1 MDLGREILRV
11 RRFAGEAFDRLR
23 ALGPAAR
30 ARAARIHRLRAAGD
44 GLMRALSDGEVPG
57 GRTSVAA
64 RVLVDGTWDNA
75 NYWFRFAMI
84 RRALGLSGVSMTGL
98 VGAFRRPEVVATFER
113 LGVDAQIDFHAL
125 SRIEPRHRAAARSLL
140 ARVSTA
146 EDVLRAELP
155 GGMPGEIFYDGVLKR
170 QRRGTVDLADP
181 LLPDHVA
188 EQLAS
193 IDAAVRVLDEVRP
206 DLVLLTHGLNFSYG
220 ALAWEGIRRGVP
232 VLLLYG
238 DFGTTR
244 FVRLFARE
252 DLFVFPSRPSR
263 AELAGLAPAMRAALE
278 RVGAEQLDLR
288 RSGRT
293 NDLGGRYA
301 YGGGG
306 RALSKADICLRHG
319 WDPAKPVIGIYASNP
334 FDYPH
339 CTGMYHFRDF
349 VEWNRETVAAAARN
363 PHANFI
369 CKPHPIDRRY
379 GLKYGEGL
387 ADAVGAAAATNV
399 RLADETWSGADL
411 MRCFEGV
418 VTHHGSAGF
427 EAAAMGIPV
436 MTTDC
441 AWYDEVGFVARP
453 ASKAAY
459 LEKLAG
465 AWWHGW
471 PAEEATSLANLAAG
485 LYYGVPDWQGG
496 YIFRD
501 DSDQDAIYETLPAF
515 LAEHGAA
522 IEREITMIRDWYDA
536 EHPFFHMFKM
546 FRSDGFGIGNATG

>member
-1 MDLGREILRV
+1 MQ
-11 RRFAGEAFDRLR
+11 RLR
-23 ALGPAAR
+23 D
-30 ARAARIHRLRAAGD
+30 AGD
-44 GLMRALSDGEVPG
+44 GLMRTLSDGAVPG
-57 GRTSVAA
+57 GRAAVAG

-75 NYWFRFAMI
+75 NYWFRFAMV
-84 RRALGLSGVSMTGL
+84 RRALGLSGVTMTGL
-98 VGAFRRPEVVATFER
+98 VGAFRRGEVAATFER
-113 LGVDAQIDFHAL
+113 FGVDARIDLQAL
-125 SRIEPRHRAAARSLL
+125 SRIEPRHRTAARTLL
-140 ARVSTA
+140 ARVRTA
-146 EDVLRAELP
+146 EDILRAELP

-170 QRRGTVDLADP
+170 QRRGTADLADP

-188 EQLAS
+188 EQFAS

-206 DLVLLTHGLNFSYG
+206 DLLLLTHGLNFSYG
-220 ALAWEGIRRGVP
+220 SLAWEGIRRGIP

-244 FVRLFARE
+244 FVRLFSRG

-263 AELAGLAPAMRAALE
+263 AELAGLAPATRVALE
-278 RVGAEQLDLR
+278 RVGAEQLELR
-288 RSGRT
+288 RRGRT
-293 NDLGGRYA
+293 NDIGGRYA
-301 YGGGG
+301 YRAGGS
-306 RALSKADICLRHG
+306 ALSKAEICRRYG
-319 WDPAKPVIGIYASNP
+319 WDPAKPIVGVYASNP

-363 PHANFI
+363 PHANFL

-387 ADAVGAAAATNV
+387 ADAVMAVASAHV
-399 RLADETWSGADL
+399 RLADEAWSGAEL
-411 MRCFEGV
+411 MRCLDGA
-418 VTHHGSAGF
+418 VTHHGSVGF

-459 LEKLAG
+459 LDKLASE
-465 AWWHGW
+465 WWRDW
-471 PAEEATSLANLAAG
+471 PTQEAISLANLAAG

-515 LAEHGAA
+515 IADHGVA
-522 IEREITMIRDWYDA
+522 IEREIATIRDWYDA
-536 EHPFFHMFKM
+536 AHPFFHMFKM
-546 FRSDGFGIGNATG
+546 FRSSGFGIGNATD